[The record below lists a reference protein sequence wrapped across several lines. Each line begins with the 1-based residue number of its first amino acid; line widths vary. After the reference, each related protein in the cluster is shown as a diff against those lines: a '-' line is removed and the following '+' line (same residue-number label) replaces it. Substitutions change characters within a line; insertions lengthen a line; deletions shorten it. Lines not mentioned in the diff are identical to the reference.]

1 MYVFFSSS
9 TKRWK
14 VLTDLLA
21 EGNERGLTV
30 KSLSETRWSARYDAI
45 TALMSGYDKI
55 YEALVTLASDDSQ
68 KPETKVEAQGLTK
81 SIQTLETS
89 LLTVIWQKILER
101 FHKTTIILQGASVDL
116 NSATALLKGLVVFI
130 QSLRTRFDIFE
141 QRAKSNSAC
150 VDYYKSSRIRSGNPK
165 YGIYP
170 EDTSISSRN
179 KFLNSTFF
187 VVIDKLEAELMFRL
201 KAYQDVSNRF
211 GFLKNL
217 ASTSLDEI
225 RYSTHQLVT
234 YYLND
239 LEDSVVEEFCQFVS
253 FLESRNENFMVNSDH
268 KVSIECQM
276 FTFLSKNNLQ
286 DIFPNVYITL
296 QLYLCMMIS
305 NCSGERSFS
314 KLSLIKNKMRSSMLQ
329 DRLNMLTLMSIEHE
343 LLDKIDFSD
352 VIRDFA
358 DKKLRKKY
366 CNRI

>member
-1 MYVFFSSS
+1 MCLY
-9 TKRWK
+9 
-14 VLTDLLA
+14 
-21 EGNERGLTV
+21 N
-30 KSLSETRWSARYDAI
+30 
-45 TALMSGYDKI
+45 
-55 YEALVTLASDDSQ
+55 Q
-68 KPETKVEAQGLTK
+68 
-81 SIQTLETS
+81 
-89 LLTVIWQKILER
+89 
-101 FHKTTIILQGASVDL
+101 
-116 NSATALLKGLVVFI
+116 
-130 QSLRTRFDIFE
+130 FDIFE

-150 VDYYKSSRIRSGNPK
+150 VDHYKSSRIRPGNPK

-225 RYSTHQLVT
+225 RYSTHQLAT
-234 YYLND
+234 YYPND
-239 LEDSVVEEFCQFVS
+239 LEDSVVEEFCHFVS
-253 FLESRNENFMVNSDH
+253 FLESRNENSIVNSDH